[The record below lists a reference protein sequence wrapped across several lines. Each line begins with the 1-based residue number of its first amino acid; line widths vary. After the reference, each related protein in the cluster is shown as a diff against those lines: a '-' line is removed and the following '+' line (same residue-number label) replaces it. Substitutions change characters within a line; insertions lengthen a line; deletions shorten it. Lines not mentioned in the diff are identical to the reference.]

1 MSAIDLSNLEKH
13 YGARAVLAG
22 VSCTVEEGDKVGII
36 GANGSGKSTLLR
48 ILAGLEA
55 PDGGSLTRKRG
66 LRTAFLPQRPQLD
79 GSLSIRQT
87 LEQALSEPRARLRRF
102 QELAAALQEAGAQ
115 ARERL
120 LAEQQEV
127 QHWLDLHQ
135 GWNLDRQVETI
146 CTRFGIRD
154 PELPVGTLSG
164 GWLKR
169 VAMAAVL
176 LGQPDLLLLD
186 EPTNHLDT
194 DTIAWLEE
202 ALREFSGAVLLV
214 THDRYFLDRVVGR
227 MFELEQGLLT
237 AYRGG
242 YSDYLEQKQA
252 QLEQEGRAQS
262 RLMNLLRREEAW
274 LRRGAKA
281 RTTKQKARIDRVGE
295 LQGQKKN
302 LDRREVKLQFEP
314 EQGLGGVILETRKL
328 SVAVA
333 DKLLVKD
340 FDLILRKGERLGIL
354 GPNGSGKTT
363 LLRTLLG
370 ELAPATGELVVG
382 KNTRIGYLDQ
392 NRSGLDDQQFVYE
405 ALGEGDWVTLPG
417 GDKRHKIG
425 YLEDFLFS
433 PAEQRKRIATLSGGE
448 RARLLLARMMLQGA
462 NLLVLDEP
470 TNDLDIPTMQVLE
483 EAFAAF
489 PGCLLVVT
497 HDRFFLDRIATG
509 ILHFEGGQRVEYAVG
524 NYEDFLHQQTQRLQ
538 QERLL
543 GRQEAPARSTAA
555 PAPAKKRA
563 GLSYKEKQEL
573 EGLEEQILVAE
584 HRQGELQEWLSD
596 PACFDGDHQRLAE
609 VTRELAELEAR
620 IAALFERWEELESKR
635 AES

>member
-1 MSAIDLSNLEKH
+1 MTAIDLTDLEKH
-13 YGARAVLAG
+13 YGARPILAG
-22 VSCTVEEGDKVGII
+22 VSFTVEEGDKIGII

-48 ILAGLEA
+48 ILAGLEEA
-55 PDGGSLTRKRG
+55 DGGKVTRKRG
-66 LRTAFLPQRPQLD
+66 LRTAFLPQQPQLD
-79 GSLSIRQT
+79 PALSIRRT
-87 LEQALSEPRARLRRF
+87 LEDALSEARAKAQRF
-102 QELAAALQEAGAQ
+102 QELAAALQTAGSETQ
-115 ARERL
+115 ERL
-120 LAEQQEV
+120 MTEQQEV

-146 CTRFGIRD
+146 CTRFGILD
-154 PELPVGTLSG
+154 PELLVGTLSG

-194 DTIAWLEE
+194 ETIAWLEE
-202 ALREFSGAVLLV
+202 SLREFPGAVMLV

-227 MFELEQGLLT
+227 MFELEQGQLT
-237 AYRGG
+237 AYKGG
-242 YSDYLEQKQA
+242 YSAYLEQKQERLLA
-252 QLEQEGRAQS
+252 EGRSQS

-281 RTTKQKARIDRVGE
+281 RTTKQKARIDRVGD
-295 LQGQKKN
+295 LQAQKN
-302 LDRREVKLQFEP
+302 TVDRREVKINFEP
-314 EQGLGGVILETRKL
+314 EQRLGGTILETRKL
-328 SVAVA
+328 QVAIA
-333 DKLLVKD
+333 DRVLINDL
-340 FDLILRKGERLGIL
+340 DLILRKGERLGIL
-354 GPNGSGKTT
+354 GPNGSGKST

-370 ELAPATGELVVG
+370 EVPVAAGEVVIG

-392 NRSGLDDQQFVYE
+392 NRSGLDDQQFVFE

-433 PAEQRKRIATLSGGE
+433 PSEQRKRIATLSGGE

-462 NLLVLDEP
+462 NLLILDEP

-483 EAFAAF
+483 DAFASF

-509 ILHFEGGQRVEYAVG
+509 ILHFSGNQQVSYSVG
-524 NYEDFLHQQTQRLQ
+524 NYEDFLHLHTLQ
-538 QERLL
+538 LQKERLEAKAEATVKTV
-543 GRQEAPARSTAA
+543 EAPVANRKRS
-555 PAPAKKRA
+555 
-563 GLSYKEKQEL
+563 GLSYRERQEL
-573 EGLEEQILVAE
+573 ETLEEQIMIAE
-584 HRQGELQEWLSD
+584 ERQGELQQLLCD
-596 PACFDGDHQRLAE
+596 PAQLAGDHERLAA
-609 VTRELAELEAR
+609 VTREFTELEAR
-620 IAALFERWEELESKR
+620 ITTLFERWEELEGKR
-635 AES
+635 GDA